1 MWLSAEVRWFWRDAC
16 PEEVR
21 DWFHTGPT
29 APPIPPGSE
38 SSGRIDRYLHAKGNT
53 ELGVKVREASQA
65 RPDGV
70 EIKGLVAVVDPPDPL
85 AEAAAIPL
93 DQIQIWC
100 KWKAP
105 QVVAASEGVLTR
117 KRRWM
122 RRYEVVAAHVEE
134 LPLYAN
140 EEAPVMPAVG
150 CSLELTEVD
159 VDGLSGSWWTLG
171 FEAFGDV
178 RSAQE
183 ALVETFAFL
192 QANGAFPRLRG
203 ERLSYPEWLDRL

>member
-21 DWFHTGPT
+21 DWFHAGPT
-29 APPIPPGSE
+29 APAIPPGGE
-38 SSGRIDRYLHAKGNT
+38 SSERVDRYLHAKGNT
-53 ELGVKVREASQA
+53 ELGVKVRDVREGQS
-65 RPDGV
+65 DDV
-70 EIKGLVAVVDPPDPL
+70 EIKGLVAVVSPPDPL
-85 AEAAAIPL
+85 AEDAAIPL

-105 QVVAASEGVLTR
+105 QVSAADGVLTR

-122 RRYEVVAAHVEE
+122 RRYEVVAARVEE

-150 CSLELTEVD
+150 CNLELTEVA
-159 VDGLSGSWWTLG
+159 VDGHPGAWWTLG
-171 FEAFGDV
+171 FEAFGDL
-178 RSAQE
+178 RSAPE
-183 ALVETFAFL
+183 ALAETFAFL
-192 QANGAFPRLRG
+192 QANGSFPRLRG